1 MKTLCALL
9 LVLIVASGCASDWMA
24 LPRLSRAPAKP
35 AAVNGQVA
43 GAPVK
48 PAEESGQATEARA
61 KPAEESGQVTADY
74 KIAPGDVLEIS
85 VYGEESLN
93 RKDLVVRPDG
103 KTSFPLVGD
112 VQVGGLTTVQAKE
125 ALEQSLHEYIPS
137 AVASVSVMQL
147 GSLQYY
153 VVGKVNKPGMYN
165 VAKPLTVLQAL
176 AMAGGLT
183 TFAEESKIVILRN
196 SGKETVHIAFNYK
209 KIKKGQKLEQN
220 IILERGDVVVVP

>member
-1 MKTLCALL
+1 MPAMPW
-9 LVLIVASGCASDWMA
+9 AA
-24 LPRLSRAPAKP
+24 AKP
-35 AAVNGQVA
+35 AGQST
-43 GAPVK
+43 GAPAISATESAQNIGA
-48 PAEESGQATEARA
+48 PAIAAEESGQIA
-61 KPAEESGQVTADY
+61 PDY
-74 KIAPGDVLEIS
+74 KIGPGDVMEIS

-125 ALEQSLHEYIPS
+125 ALEQSLHEYIPG
-137 AVASVSVMQL
+137 AVAAVSVLQL

-165 VAKPLTVLQAL
+165 VSKPLTVLQAL

-183 TFAEESKIVILRN
+183 TFC
-196 SGKETVHIAFNYK
+196 
-209 KIKKGQKLEQN
+209 Q
-220 IILERGDVVVVP
+220 

>member
-1 MKTLCALL
+1 
-9 LVLIVASGCASDWMA
+9 MA
-24 LPRLSRAPAKP
+24 LPRLSWDPAKP
-35 AAVNGQVA
+35 AG
-43 GAPVK
+43 
-48 PAEESGQATEARA
+48 ESGQLTGATA
-61 KPAEESGQVTADY
+61 KPVEESVQITADY
-74 KIAPGDVLEIS
+74 KIGPGDVLEIS

-125 ALEQSLHEYIPS
+125 ALEQSLHEYIPG

-165 VAKPLTVLQAL
+165 VSKPLTVLQAL

-183 TFAEESKIVILRN
+183 TFAQEGNIVILRN

-209 KIKKGQKLEQN
+209 KIKKGQELEQN

>member
-1 MKTLCALL
+1 
-9 LVLIVASGCASDWMA
+9 VLF
-24 LPRLSRAPAKP
+24 L
-35 AAVNGQVA
+35 AAVVA
-43 GAPVK
+43 AGCTSNWTAQPKSFENPVK
-48 PAEESGQATEARA
+48 PSDESA
-61 KPAEESGQVTADY
+61 QVSDDY
-74 KIAPGDVLEIS
+74 KIGPSDVLEIS

-103 KTSFPLVGD
+103 KISFPLTGD
-112 VQVGGLTTVQAKE
+112 VQVGGLTTAQAKE
-125 ALEQSLHEYIPS
+125 ALEQSLHEYIPV
-137 AVASVSVMQL
+137 AVASVSIMQL

-183 TFAEESKIVILRN
+183 AFAQESNIMILRN
-196 SGKETVHIAFNYK
+196 SGRETVHISFNYK
-209 KIKKGQKLEQN
+209 KIKKGLNVEEN